1 MIKIGMAVLL
11 AGIMSLAVAEEQA
24 GQDTML
30 DIENAWVRALPPGQ
44 PNTAVYLTLVNRG
57 EVVVVVESA
66 SADVADK
73 VEIHTTRSADGL
85 MRMEQLQSLEVAP
98 GERLALAPGGTH
110 LMLLGLE
117 TMPVTGDT
125 VQLCLQLSSQSEV
138 CTSADVRKSS
148 DTSDSQNGQHHQH
161 HH

>member
-1 MIKIGMAVLL
+1 M
-11 AGIMSLAVAEEQA
+11 
-24 GQDTML
+24 
-30 DIENAWVRALPPGQ
+30 
-44 PNTAVYLTLVNRG
+44 
-57 EVVVVVESA
+57 VVVESA

-138 CTSADVRKSS
+138 CTSADVRKSR
-148 DTSDSQNGQHHQH
+148 DASDSQNGQHHH
-161 HH
+161 